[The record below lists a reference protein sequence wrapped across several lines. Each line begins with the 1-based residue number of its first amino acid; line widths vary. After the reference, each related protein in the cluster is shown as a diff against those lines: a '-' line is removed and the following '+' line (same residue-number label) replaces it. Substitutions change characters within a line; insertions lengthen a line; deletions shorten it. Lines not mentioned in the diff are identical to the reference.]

1 MPDSLV
7 SMFRKEIRAAEKQA
21 KSDDILDFIKKNW
34 KLFASSKRHVE
45 DLCEEL
51 QQRGDLSVTALAEAL
66 GIPDCVFF
74 KKIKVV
80 DTAKF
85 MLRASRS
92 PLLALFNKTVE
103 ERSQAGHATPELC
116 LFLVAG
122 EHSLVLTNMITRRVP
137 GGCQLL
143 LTSESGD
150 SDIHVFGYT
159 DAPARLP
166 ALFGN
171 KED

>member
-1 MPDSLV
+1 MPDNLV
-7 SMFRKEIRAAEKQA
+7 SMFRKGIRAAEKQA

-34 KLFASSKRHVE
+34 KLFASSKRLVE

-51 QQRGDLSVTALAEAL
+51 QQHGDLSVTALAEAL
-66 GIPDCVFF
+66 GIPDCVLF

-80 DTAKF
+80 DSAKL
-85 MLRASRS
+85 MLRAARS
-92 PLLALFNKTVE
+92 PLFALFNKAVE
-103 ERSQAGHATPELC
+103 ERRQAGHATPELC

-137 GGCQLL
+137 GSCQLM
-143 LTSESGD
+143 LTPDTGD
-150 SDIHVFGYT
+150 SDVHVFGYA

-166 ALFGN
+166 ALFGS